1 MNAAFAI
8 GRLCDMEEGRKRLLQ
23 LAESERMVRFNV
35 LFLVILN
42 YWNLLSLSV
51 SFQLYRRGHHS
62 RDCIV
67 VELTTTYAISA
78 YHH

>member
-35 LFLVILN
+35 LFLVIM
-42 YWNLLSLSV
+42 
-51 SFQLYRRGHHS
+51 
-62 RDCIV
+62 
-67 VELTTTYAISA
+67 
-78 YHH
+78 

>member
-35 LFLVILN
+35 LCLVILIF
-42 YWNLLSLSV
+42 LIIS
-51 SFQLYRRGHHS
+51 GHLVKALV
-62 RDCIV
+62 IV
-67 VELTTTYAISA
+67 DGLV
-78 YHH
+78 H

>member
-35 LFLVILN
+35 LFLVIFIFLII
-42 YWNLLSLSV
+42 S
-51 SFQLYRRGHHS
+51 GHLVKALV
-62 RDCIV
+62 IV
-67 VELTTTYAISA
+67 DGLV
-78 YHH
+78 H

>member
-35 LFLVILN
+35 LFLVIFIFLII
-42 YWNLLSLSV
+42 S
-51 SFQLYRRGHHS
+51 GHLVMALV
-62 RDCIV
+62 IV
-67 VELTTTYAISA
+67 DGLV
-78 YHH
+78 H